1 MKVALVHEFLN
12 QYGGAERCLEVFHE
26 LFPDAPVYTF
36 IYDKTEIDFCKGW
49 DIRPSV
55 IDNLPFARSHHYYY
69 LWLYP
74 HVVER
79 FDLNGFDLV
88 LSSSHAFGK
97 AVKTKG
103 VHVCYCHTPMRF
115 VHVMQEEYVK
125 EFSSVK
131 RLTVRAILSRLRSWD
146 IRTSERVDFFVANST
161 EVQRRI
167 KELYGCESVVIF
179 PPVDTD
185 FFVPGDRNGDFYLIV
200 SRLVAFKK
208 IDIAIQAFN
217 EMQKPLKIIGTGPE
231 LRRLQRLARRNVEFL
246 GKVSDSELRSS
257 YQRCTALILPQY
269 EDFGI
274 VSLEAQACGRP
285 VVAFRKGGALDTI
298 IEGKTGHFFDEQTPQ
313 SLIRAVKK
321 VESTVFEKNIC
332 RENALRFAR
341 NVFKDRIRS
350 YLTECFDQNDG
361 QSRSS

>member
-1 MKVALVHEFLN
+1 MRVALVHEFLN

-36 IYDKTEIDFCKGW
+36 MYDKTKIDFCKGW
-49 DIRPSV
+49 HIRPSV
-55 IDNLPFARSHHYYY
+55 IDHLPFARSHHYYY

-74 HVVER
+74 RVVER

-115 VHVMQEEYVK
+115 VHVMQEDYLWGL
-125 EFSSVK
+125 SSVK
-131 RLTVRAILSRLRSWD
+131 RRAVQAILSRLRTWD
-146 IRTSERVDFFVANST
+146 IRTADRVDFFVANST

-167 KELYGCESVVIF
+167 KELYGRESTVIF

-185 FFVPGDRNGDFYLIV
+185 FYVPDDGNGDFYLIV
-200 SRLVAFKK
+200 ARLVAFKK
-208 IDIAIQAFN
+208 TDIAVEAFN
-217 EMQKPLKIIGTGPE
+217 ELQKPLKIIGTGPE
-231 LRRLQRLARRNVEFL
+231 LRRLQRLARQNVEFL
-246 GKVSDSELRSS
+246 GRVTDSELRSY
-257 YQRCTALILPQY
+257 YQRCKALILPQY

-285 VVAFRKGGALDTI
+285 IVAFRKGGALDTV
-298 IEGKTGHFFDEQTPQ
+298 IEGTTGLFFDEQTPQ
-313 SLIRAVKK
+313 SLIKAIKK
-321 VESTVFEKNIC
+321 FESMVFEKNAC

-341 NVFKDRIRS
+341 SVFKDRIRS
-350 YLTECFDQNDG
+350 YLTECFDQKDG
-361 QSRSS
+361 HLRSS